1 MLETILIILA
11 YLWYLLLIIPKIVW
25 EYLDKL
31 ISLNLLEEDMEEAV
45 RLSGEFRLNP
55 RNVEKAWKIIRKFE
69 STINKEEEE
78 EGVQQRINSEIR
90 RYNRQDI

>member
-1 MLETILIILA
+1 MLEAILIILA
-11 YLWYLLLIIPKIVW
+11 YLWYLFLVIPKIVW

-31 ISLNLLEEDMEEAV
+31 IELNLLGEDLEEAIKLSKKF
-45 RLSGEFRLNP
+45 RLSP
-55 RNVEKAWKIIRKFE
+55 RNVEKACIIIRKFE

-78 EGVQQRINSEIR
+78 GVKQRINSEIR

>member
-1 MLETILIILA
+1 MLEAILIILA
-11 YLWYLLLIIPKIVW
+11 YLWYLFLVIPKIVW

-31 ISLNLLEEDMEEAV
+31 IELNLLGEDLEEAIK
-45 RLSGEFRLNP
+45 LSKEFRLSP
-55 RNVEKAWKIIRKFE
+55 RNVEKACRIIRKFE

-78 EGVQQRINSEIR
+78 GVKQRINSEIR

>member
-1 MLETILIILA
+1 MLEAILIILA
-11 YLWYLLLIIPKIVW
+11 YLWYLLLVIPKIVW

-31 ISLNLLEEDMEEAV
+31 IELNLLGEDLEEAIK
-45 RLSGEFRLNP
+45 LSKEFRLSP
-55 RNVEKAWKIIRKFE
+55 RNVEKACTIILKFE

-78 EGVQQRINSEIR
+78 GVKQRINSEIR